1 MFTCFCYAGSVEG
14 MFYSCLAALVV
25 YAAIT
30 DYVSYVIP
38 GMVPV
43 GILLLSVIR
52 IGIGNGTLWDFV
64 TGGLIG
70 AGIFL
75 LPYIVTK
82 KKGIG
87 GGDVKLMA
95 AVGTILGPEAVVW
108 ASFLGC
114 FLGVLWHLKEIKRGK
129 TQSIIALGPYLAIG
143 ILLVVWFRRLC

>member
-1 MFTCFCYAGSVEG
+1 

-38 GMVPV
+38 GMVPA

-82 KKGIG
+82 KRGIG

-114 FLGVLWHLKEIKRGK
+114 FLGVLCHIRNLGRGK
-129 TQSIIALGPYLAIG
+129 KRMFFALGPYLAAG
-143 ILLVVWFRRLC
+143 ILLIIWFK